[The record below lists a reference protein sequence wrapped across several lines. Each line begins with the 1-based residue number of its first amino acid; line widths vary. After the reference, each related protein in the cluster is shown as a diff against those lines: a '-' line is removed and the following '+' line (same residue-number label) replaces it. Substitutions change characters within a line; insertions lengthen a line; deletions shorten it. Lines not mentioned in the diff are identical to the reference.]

1 MAIVYFD
8 ASALVKLLV
17 QEDGSPIAEALWDG
31 CDAAAS
37 SRLAHPEVCGALAA
51 AGRNHDLAPKA
62 VDEAFATWLSFWAA
76 IRPIELTA
84 PIEHRAGELAR
95 RAGLRGADAIH
106 LASALVIPP
115 NELVM
120 AVWDRR
126 LHAAAVAEGLA
137 VAPGVLPA

>member
-1 MAIVYFD
+1 M
-8 ASALVKLLV
+8 
-17 QEDGSPIAEALWDG
+17 WDG
-31 CDAAAS
+31 CDAATS

-51 AGRNHDLAPKA
+51 AGRKHDLTPKA
-62 VDEAFATWLSFWAA
+62 VDEAFVSWGSFWSA

-84 PIEHRAGELAR
+84 PVEERAGELAR

-106 LASALVIPP
+106 LASALVIPQ

-137 VAPGVLPA
+137 VAPGSRPD